1 MAEGIRCLPFHPNI
15 GSVLF
20 SVRCNIVVCCFHGKE
35 TSKKRFQLSNDR
47 WITGQFYRQ
56 LLWWTKNWDLQSP
69 RKEKK
74 KTKTKNVNFFIQKP
88 SGFCLSAWKHN
99 EINTKVTLEHYNDM
113 CYILIRMKDRH
124 WQCNREFWY
133 SLAREMP
140 VNFISGMVQPLYY
153 TSQIQMTEV
162 D

>member
-1 MAEGIRCLPFHPNI
+1 MIDELLDNFIASYCGEQRIGIYSLPE
-15 GSVLF
+15 
-20 SVRCNIVVCCFHGKE
+20 K
-35 TSKKRFQLSNDR
+35 
-47 WITGQFYRQ
+47 
-56 LLWWTKNWDLQSP
+56 
-69 RKEKK
+69 KK

-113 CYILIRMKDRH
+113 CYILIRIKDRH

-140 VNFISGMVQPLYY
+140 VNFISGMVQPLSY
-153 TSQIQMTEV
+153 TPQIQMTEV